1 MSSKLLIPVAA
12 EFEVAPVNA
21 QVNFVTEQ
29 LSRRNR
35 ICCNYT
41 SGKYQRPTFGVV
53 CWTRGKGWIDVNKLQ
68 LQYMSNW
75 RVSSCI

>member
-53 CWTRGKGWIDVNKLQ
+53 CWTRGAVKVGLMLIRYN
-68 LQYMSNW
+68 YS
-75 RVSSCI
+75 I